1 MGTQN
6 GCGCTGGGKRSSRK
20 TMRKGP
26 SSRAKKLYRKR
37 VKGSKC
43 RGMMTAKCRSSKSC
57 KMALGKKR
65 SFCRKAGNTKRPRY
79 NLRSRK
85 TMKGG
90 KLFGNLGKKDAIN
103 LAVRSSSPI
112 PEVSYGSGAAIKY
125 GPGTIHH
132 LQIRAE
138 QKFGDKR

>member
-1 MGTQN
+1 MG
-6 GCGCTGGGKRSSRK
+6 GIKKRSSRK
-20 TMRKGP
+20 TMRRGRKGP

-43 RGMMTAKCRSSKSC
+43 RGMKTAKCRHSKQC

-90 KLFGNLGKKDAIN
+90 KNGFKVKGFGTFHNPYSNKRSWNKMGKETGFLLTPRGDQ
-103 LAVRSSSPI
+103 STD
-112 PEVSYGSGAAIKY
+112 SGAATESS
-125 GPGTIHH
+125 P
-132 LQIRAE
+132 
-138 QKFGDKR
+138 